1 MRLGY
6 TEPVTEAEQM
16 TMNSSYLVPRL
27 AALFAAAVFAAALGG
42 CNRGP
47 EPVSGFVLPEGDPA
61 LGQKV
66 FEEVGCRYC
75 HQIAG
80 LELPPFAAE
89 PVLDIPLG
97 GKVLKVKNYGDLL
110 NSVVN
115 PNHTVELS
123 YKLKLEADER
133 KDAESPMPVFNDV
146 LTVTELIDLVAFLH
160 SRYELLG
167 PEYRGYMY
175 VP

>member
-1 MRLGY
+1 MK
-6 TEPVTEAEQM
+6 
-16 TMNSSYLVPRL
+16 NSSHLLRLV
-27 AALFAAAVFAAALGG
+27 AGLFAAAIVTVALGG
-42 CNRGP
+42 CDRGP
-47 EPVSGFVLPEGDPA
+47 EPIKGFVLPEGDPA

-75 HQIAG
+75 HRIAD
-80 LELPPFAAE
+80 LDLPPFEAE
-89 PVLDIPLG
+89 PVLDITLG
-97 GKVLKVKNYGDLL
+97 GKVLKVKNYGELL
-110 NSVVN
+110 NSIVN

-123 YKLKLEADER
+123 YKLKLDRDER

-146 LTVTELIDLVAFLH
+146 LTVTELIDLAAFLH

>member
-1 MRLGY
+1 MK
-6 TEPVTEAEQM
+6 
-16 TMNSSYLVPRL
+16 YLTCPWRTI
-27 AALFAAAVFAAALGG
+27 AGLFAAAIIASALGG
-42 CNRGP
+42 CDRGP
-47 EPVSGFVLPEGDPA
+47 EPVEGFVLPEGDPA
-61 LGQKV
+61 LGQQV
-66 FEEVGCRYC
+66 FAEVGCRYC
-75 HQIAG
+75 HRIAD
-80 LELPPFAAE
+80 LDLPPFEAE
-89 PVLDIPLG
+89 PVLDITLG

-110 NSVVN
+110 NSIVN

-123 YKLKLEADER
+123 YKLKLDKDER

-160 SRYELLG
+160 SRYKLLG

>member
-1 MRLGY
+1 MKHFRYPKGK
-6 TEPVTEAEQM
+6 
-16 TMNSSYLVPRL
+16 L
-27 AALFAAAVFAAALGG
+27 AGLFAVAAVTIALGA
-42 CNRGP
+42 CDRGP
-47 EPVSGFVLPEGDPA
+47 EPVEGFVLPEGDVA

-75 HQIAG
+75 HTIAG
-80 LELPPFAAE
+80 LDLPPFEAE

-97 GKVLKVKNYGDLL
+97 GKELKVKNYGELL
-110 NSVVN
+110 NSIVN

-123 YKLKLEADER
+123 YTMKLDRDER

-146 LTVTELIDLVAFLH
+146 LTVTELIDLAAFLH
-160 SRYELLG
+160 SRYELIG

>member
-1 MRLGY
+1 
-6 TEPVTEAEQM
+6 M
-16 TMNSSYLVPRL
+16 TYFSYPLHRL
-27 AALFAAAVFAAALGG
+27 AALFVTAVVAIALSG
-42 CNRGP
+42 CDQGP
-47 EPVSGFVLPEGDPA
+47 KPVEGFVLPQGDAA

-66 FEEVGCRYC
+66 FAEVGCRYC
-75 HQIAG
+75 HRIAN
-80 LELPPFAAE
+80 LDLPPFEAE
-89 PVLDIPLG
+89 PVLDITLG

-110 NSVVN
+110 NSIVN

-123 YKLKLEADER
+123 YKLKLDQDDR

>member
-1 MRLGY
+1 MKQLKYPLR
-6 TEPVTEAEQM
+6 T
-16 TMNSSYLVPRL
+16 L
-27 AALFAAAVFAAALGG
+27 AGLLLAVVIAASLAG
-42 CNRGP
+42 CDKGP
-47 EPVSGFVLPEGDPA
+47 EPIKGFILPEGDVA
-61 LGQKV
+61 LGQQV
-66 FEEVGCRYC
+66 FTEVGCRYC
-75 HQIAG
+75 HRIAD
-80 LELPPFAAE
+80 LELPPFEAE
-89 PVLDIPLG
+89 PVLDIVLG
-97 GKVLKVKNYGDLL
+97 GKVLKVKNYGELL
-110 NSVVN
+110 NSIVN

-123 YKLKLEADER
+123 YKLKLDSKDR